1 MKIQYNSR
9 VDDLDALFAEGFE
22 ALFLAIGAHQGSKL
36 GLKGQDSPRVM
47 DGVSFLRR
55 VNLGEDVS
63 VGQKVAVIGGGNAA
77 IDAARTARRLGSQEV
92 TLIYRRTRAEMPAFP
107 HEVDEAIHEGIT
119 LEFLTA
125 PVSIQPGNGNLQVEF
140 VRMELGDPDESG
152 RRRPVPLPGSEYTRE
167 FDTVIAAIG
176 QRPEVPDHFHL
187 PLGKG
192 DILEVHRGSLVDFED
207 ASPFLG
213 KEEDFLARLR
223 AEMPTLAVAERLIG
237 FPVVELGL
245 DEKAAI
251 AEANRCLRCD
261 LRLDLASLPHP
272 PAHWLEFTTEQVA
285 QVPEAEGVFE
295 LLDEEKNVLMIC
307 GTPNLRHSLTE
318 KLQENSQ
325 ARYFTFEEEP
335 MYTQRE
341 SELLQQYLQQ
351 HGQMPGGGASD
362 LDDLF

>member
-1 MKIQYNSR
+1 MNIQTPLFTGDRLVFSPI
-9 VDDLDALFAEGFE
+9 DPEKDALVEAKWTQDAEY
-22 ALFLAIGAHQGSKL
+22 
-36 GLKGQDSPRVM
+36 
-47 DGVSFLRR
+47 LR
-55 VNLGEDVS
+55 LLDT
-63 VGQKVAVIGGGNAA
+63 K
-77 IDAARTARRLGSQEV
+77 
-92 TLIYRRTRAEMPAFP
+92 PA
-107 HEVDEAIHEGIT
+107 
-119 LEFLTA
+119 
-125 PVSIQPGNGNLQVEF
+125 
-140 VRMELGDPDESG
+140 
-152 RRRPVPLPGSEYTRE
+152 
-167 FDTVIAAIG
+167 
-176 QRPEVPDHFHL
+176 L
-187 PLGKG
+187 PLSVAQVKKRYEK
-192 DILEVHRGSLVDFED
+192 IEKD
-207 ASPFLG
+207 A
-213 KEEDFLARLR
+213 EESKNMFYFALR
-223 AEMPTLAVAERLIG
+223 AKPAEKEDAERLIG

-261 LRLDLASLPHP
+261 LRLDLASLPLP
-272 PAHWLEFTTEQVA
+272 PAHWLEFTAEQVA

-307 GTPNLRHSLTE
+307 GTPNLRQSLTE